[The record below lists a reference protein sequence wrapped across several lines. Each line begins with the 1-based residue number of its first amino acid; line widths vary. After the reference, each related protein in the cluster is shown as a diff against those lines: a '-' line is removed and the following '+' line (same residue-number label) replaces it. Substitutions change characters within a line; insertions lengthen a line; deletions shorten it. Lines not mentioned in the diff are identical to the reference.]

1 MNNDKYE
8 KILREGEKT
17 DWYGVDVPLELVTAT
32 VRLVASNIS
41 EEIDKLEAS
50 LDGLRGTDLDK
61 RKRYIKSLKKNLQN
75 IPYTLNG
82 DFYLIKKKRYELE
95 LEEKNKTTKTTRK
108 KRTTRKTTTSSKPTS
123 KNTTTKNS
131 DLIFGRNKK

>member
-50 LDGLRGTDLDK
+50 LDELRGTDLDK